1 MSSPATGPHK
11 NGDKK
16 AFMTEGPEGA
26 DKHVQFFDTPKAR
39 LPQKEKQHADRY
51 VAPASS
57 ASQTT
62 TKLLQKRR
70 KNTEWQQAL
79 ELKREEFAKRMAE
92 CDARQTQL
100 KKKCKELRKR
110 VQTKEQEVQETR
122 TKIERATKKQEEERL
137 FQSLKDKEIVEKKD
151 DVQMQEREH
160 EDLKQKLD
168 TRNQYKA
175 YLDRVC
181 EEHEGTG
188 LGFDEVDS
196 ILMKYDSFQW
206 TQKNLN
212 DMRND
217 HAQQIEELRDNL
229 AKYSKISVT
238 KVVEKNARI
247 SEMRSLLDD
256 LRNQTRDQTSEDE
269 KRKWIE
275 QKRIKELGNIEMA
288 VDNLYNRVL
297 KHGKP
302 TKAAIQEAERLRQLP
317 GDEKLLAMLDRL
329 CVFLIDMKEISKE
342 AKNHPKPPEQSEVV
356 TRRPA
361 ARKTDANPTQAQTQ
375 QQAQDRSSGSQRRG
389 SISQAARR
397 NSIADKSNSQILSSA
412 GDQFA

>member
-1 MSSPATGPHK
+1 MASAATTQK
-11 NGDKK
+11 DVDKK
-16 AFMTEGPEGA
+16 AFMTEGPE
-26 DKHVQFFDTPKAR
+26 DKNVQFFDTPKAR
-39 LPQKEKQHADRY
+39 MPAKEKQHTNKY

-122 TKIERATKKQEEERL
+122 TKIERATKKQEEERM
-137 FQSLKDKEIVEKKD
+137 FQTLKDTEIEEKKENVKEED
-151 DVQMQEREH
+151 RKH
-160 EDLKQKLD
+160 EELKQKLE

-196 ILMKYDSFQW
+196 ILMKHESFQW
-206 TQKNLN
+206 TTRWLN
-212 DMRND
+212 EQRTCHMES
-217 HAQQIEELRDNL
+217 IEELRDNL
-229 AKYSKISVT
+229 AKYSKMSVT
-238 KVVEKNARI
+238 KVVERNARI
-247 SEMRSLLDD
+247 SEMRSLLDE
-256 LRNQTRDQTSEDE
+256 LRNQTRDQASEDE
-269 KRKWIE
+269 KRKWTE

-288 VDNLYNRVL
+288 VDNLYNRCF
-297 KHGKP
+297 KQGKQ

-317 GDEKLLAMLDRL
+317 DNEKLLEMLTKL
-329 CVFLIDMKEISKE
+329 CVFLIDMKEISKD
-342 AKNHPKPPEQSEVV
+342 AKNHPKPPELVQEVV
-356 TRRPA
+356 TRRPT
-361 ARKTDANPTQAQTQ
+361 RKTTEVTTGAAYQ
-375 QQAQDRSSGSQRRG
+375 QGSEHTSSTLQRRG
-389 SISQAARR
+389 GSRR
-397 NSIADKSNSQILSSA
+397 NSINSMA
-412 GDQFA
+412 MV